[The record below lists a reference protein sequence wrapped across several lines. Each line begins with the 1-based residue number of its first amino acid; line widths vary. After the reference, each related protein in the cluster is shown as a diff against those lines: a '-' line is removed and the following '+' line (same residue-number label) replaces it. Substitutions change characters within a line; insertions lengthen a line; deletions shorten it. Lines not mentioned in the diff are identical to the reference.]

1 VADLSPEDIL
11 QDVLRELVEI
21 RRGMAALSRQMA
33 EAASKME
40 AKQAPQP
47 PPAQPNVEIA
57 VSKMQEAAERID
69 AVIQKALEELAYQ
82 REILLEELRRRDALC
97 EALLER
103 VASLQG
109 YLEKAQSGR

>member
-40 AKQAPQP
+40 AKQP
-47 PPAQPNVEIA
+47 PSP
-57 VSKMQEAAERID
+57 
-69 AVIQKALEELAYQ
+69 
-82 REILLEELRRRDALC
+82 LRCSPTWR
-97 EALLER
+97 
-103 VASLQG
+103 
-109 YLEKAQSGR
+109 